1 MQVRRP
7 TISTAAE
14 QKMMLCLARLL
25 LLVLAAAAPVA
36 GGLAREAGR
45 VDPAFPAV
53 PAAAPPG
60 TRLWT
65 FSARGFPVKQS
76 PTVSNDGTMVYVGSS
91 DNFTYAVNAADG
103 TQIWSFNLCGGQDVQ
118 GPLCSEFNCCEVQFP
133 PVLSSDG
140 KVLYVGSNGVSSRHL
155 FAVSAAHGDMIW
167 KFTVGLDVSEFWG
180 APALSKDGSVLYH
193 GDMPLNYDSNVY
205 AVNTSDGTPLWK
217 SAVCRGK
224 IDFITSS
231 PTLSND
237 GKTVYVG
244 CFHEELYAINAADG
258 KLLWTFATVAGKG
271 TGISGASATSSID
284 SKVVYVV
291 SLDYRLYAV
300 NAMDGTQI
308 WNFTTGSGGLTP
320 ATLSTDGKVVYIG
333 STDMS
338 TYAVNALTGNQ
349 IWTFAT
355 GGYVDFSPK
364 LSNDGNVVFV
374 CSGHPVTAHG
384 HPVTFHL
391 YAIDA
396 LTGSK
401 IWSLLTSDYLDYLPT
416 VSSDGEAVYV
426 GVGIN
431 DFLAVHAANG
441 TVSWNFQ
448 TGPKQLILVP
458 TVTRDSKVV
467 YVVSYD
473 GNLYAIS
480 A

>member
-1 MQVRRP
+1 MV
-7 TISTAAE
+7 TTFY
-14 QKMMLCLARLL
+14 LCL
-25 LLVLAAAAPVA
+25 LAACAQAVP
-36 GGLAREAGR
+36 AGR
-45 VDPAFPAV
+45 VDPASPAV

-65 FSARGFPVKQS
+65 FSARGFPVEHS
-76 PTVSNDGTMVYVGSS
+76 PTVNNEGTMVYVGNS

-103 TQIWSFNLCGGQDVQ
+103 TQIWSFNLCGGQNVHS
-118 GPLCSEFNCCEVQFP
+118 GCSDPIDCPPVNCKAQFS

-140 KVLYVGSNGVSSRHL
+140 KVLYVGSDGVSTSRHL

-167 KFTVGLDVSEFWG
+167 KLTLGEDVSDNWV
-180 APALSKDGSVLYH
+180 APALSKDGLVLYH
-193 GDMPLNYDSNVY
+193 GDTRLGYGCNLY

-217 SAVCRGK
+217 SAVCSN
-224 IDFITSS
+224 IITAS

-244 CFHEELYAINAADG
+244 CFNEALYAINAADG
-258 KLLWTFATVAGKG
+258 KLLWTFATHAGDGK
-271 TGISGASATSSID
+271 GISGAVATPSID

-300 NAMDGTQI
+300 NAKDGNQI
-308 WNFTTGSGGLTP
+308 WNFTTGSGGLNP
-320 ATLSTDGKVVYIG
+320 ATLSTDGKVVYVG

-355 GGYVDFSPK
+355 GGYVQFSPK

-374 CSGHPVTAHG
+374 CSGLPGKDGT
-384 HPVTFHL
+384 HL
-391 YAIDA
+391 NAINA

-401 IWSLLTSDYLDYLPT
+401 IWSLNTSHYVDFLPT
-416 VSSDGEAVYV
+416 VSSDGETVYV
-426 GVGIN
+426 GTEGPAY

-441 TVSWNFQ
+441 TVSWNFP
-448 TGPKQLILVP
+448 TGPKQVILAP
-458 TVTRDSKVV
+458 TVSRDSKVV
-467 YVVSYD
+467 YVVSYN
-473 GNLYAIS
+473 GNLYALS

>member
-1 MQVRRP
+1 
-7 TISTAAE
+7 
-14 QKMMLCLARLL
+14 MMLCPARLL
-25 LLVLAAAAPVA
+25 LLVLAAAALVA

-45 VDPAFPAV
+45 VDLASPAV
-53 PAAAPPG
+53 PAAVPPG

-65 FSARGFPVKQS
+65 FSARGFPVEQS
-76 PTVSNDGTMVYVGSS
+76 PTVSNDGTMVYVGNS

-103 TQIWSFNLCGGQDVQ
+103 TQIWSFNLCEGQDVQ
-118 GPLCSEFNCCEVQFP
+118 GPFCSEFNCCEVQFP

-167 KFTVGLDVSEFWG
+167 KFTVGLDVSECTECN

-224 IDFITSS
+224 IDFIIAS

-300 NAMDGTQI
+300 NAADGNQI

-374 CSGHPVTAHG
+374 CSGIHPKKDS
-384 HPVTFHL
+384 FQL
-391 YAIDA
+391 NAINA

-401 IWSLLTSDYLDYLPT
+401 IWSLLTSDYHDPGYMDYLPT

-458 TVTRDSKVV
+458 TVSRDSKVV

-473 GNLYAIS
+473 GTLNAIS